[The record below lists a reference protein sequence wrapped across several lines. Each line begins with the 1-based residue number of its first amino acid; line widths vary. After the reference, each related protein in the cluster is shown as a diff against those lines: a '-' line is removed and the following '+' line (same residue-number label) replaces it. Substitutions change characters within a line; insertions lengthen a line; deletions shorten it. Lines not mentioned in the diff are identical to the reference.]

1 MRDQNLTCIGC
12 PLGCSISVSL
22 SDNGEV
28 SEITGN
34 TCKKGEEYARKEVTN
49 PSRVVTSIVKINNGD
64 VNMVSVKTAED
75 IPKGKIF
82 DCMEAL
88 KKVTVTAPVQIG
100 EVIIKNVCGT
110 GVDVIATKKVN
121 ALKSFAMRQ
130 SNIIPLLYAFRH
142 LILKES
148 RKLTAIKLTS
158 VL

>member
-75 IPKGKIF
+75 IPKGKIWE
-82 DCMEAL
+82 CLVAL
-88 KKVTVTAPVQIG
+88 KRVALTAPVQIG
-100 EVIIKNVCGT
+100 EVIVENVADT
-110 GVDVIATKKVN
+110 GVDVVATKSISAVET
-121 ALKSFAMRQ
+121 F
-130 SNIIPLLYAFRH
+130 
-142 LILKES
+142 
-148 RKLTAIKLTS
+148 
-158 VL
+158 

>member
-22 SDNGEV
+22 SNNGEV
-28 SEITGN
+28 SKITGN

-121 ALKSFAMRQ
+121 AL
-130 SNIIPLLYAFRH
+130 
-142 LILKES
+142 
-148 RKLTAIKLTS
+148 T
-158 VL
+158 

>member
-1 MRDQNLTCIGC
+1 MRDQKLTCIGC

-34 TCKKGEEYARKEVTN
+34 TCKKG
-49 PSRVVTSIVKINNGD
+49 
-64 VNMVSVKTAED
+64 ED

-121 ALKSFAMRQ
+121 AL
-130 SNIIPLLYAFRH
+130 
-142 LILKES
+142 
-148 RKLTAIKLTS
+148 T
-158 VL
+158 

>member
-1 MRDQNLTCIGC
+1 MRDQKLTCIGC

-22 SDNGEV
+22 SDIGEV
-28 SEITGN
+28 SVITGN
-34 TCKKGEEYARKEVTN
+34 TCKIGEEYARKEVTN

-121 ALKSFAMRQ
+121 AL
-130 SNIIPLLYAFRH
+130 
-142 LILKES
+142 
-148 RKLTAIKLTS
+148 T
-158 VL
+158 

>member
-22 SDNGEV
+22 SNNGEV
-28 SEITGN
+28 SKITGN

-121 ALKSFAMRQ
+121 AV
-130 SNIIPLLYAFRH
+130 N
-142 LILKES
+142 
-148 RKLTAIKLTS
+148 
-158 VL
+158 

>member
-1 MRDQNLTCIGC
+1 MREQNLTCIGC

-34 TCKKGEEYARKEVTN
+34 TCKNGEEYARKEVTN

-64 VNMVSVKTAED
+64 VNMVSVKIAED

-121 ALKSFAMRQ
+121 AL
-130 SNIIPLLYAFRH
+130 
-142 LILKES
+142 
-148 RKLTAIKLTS
+148 T
-158 VL
+158 

>member
-1 MRDQNLTCIGC
+1 MRDQKLTCIGC

-34 TCKKGEEYARKEVTN
+34 PCKKGEEYARKEVTN

-121 ALKSFAMRQ
+121 AL
-130 SNIIPLLYAFRH
+130 
-142 LILKES
+142 
-148 RKLTAIKLTS
+148 T
-158 VL
+158 

>member
-1 MRDQNLTCIGC
+1 MRDQKLTCIGC

-64 VNMVSVKTAED
+64 VNMVSVK
-75 IPKGKIF
+75 
-82 DCMEAL
+82 AL

-121 ALKSFAMRQ
+121 AL
-130 SNIIPLLYAFRH
+130 
-142 LILKES
+142 
-148 RKLTAIKLTS
+148 T
-158 VL
+158 

>member
-121 ALKSFAMRQ
+121 AYAALLIFDEITENTFSWTSDRTMR
-130 SNIIPLLYAFRH
+130 
-142 LILKES
+142 
-148 RKLTAIKLTS
+148 
-158 VL
+158 

>member
-28 SEITGN
+28 SETTGN

-121 ALKSFAMRQ
+121 AL
-130 SNIIPLLYAFRH
+130 
-142 LILKES
+142 
-148 RKLTAIKLTS
+148 T
-158 VL
+158 

>member
-22 SDNGEV
+22 SNNGEV
-28 SEITGN
+28 SKITGN
-34 TCKKGEEYARKEVTN
+34 TCKKGEEYARKGVTN

-121 ALKSFAMRQ
+121 AL
-130 SNIIPLLYAFRH
+130 
-142 LILKES
+142 
-148 RKLTAIKLTS
+148 T
-158 VL
+158 

>member
-1 MRDQNLTCIGC
+1 MRDQKLTCIGC

-28 SEITGN
+28 SEISAF

-121 ALKSFAMRQ
+121 AL
-130 SNIIPLLYAFRH
+130 
-142 LILKES
+142 
-148 RKLTAIKLTS
+148 T
-158 VL
+158 

>member
-1 MRDQNLTCIGC
+1 MRDQKLTCIGC

-34 TCKKGEEYARKEVTN
+34 TCKKGAEYARKEVTN

-121 ALKSFAMRQ
+121 AL
-130 SNIIPLLYAFRH
+130 
-142 LILKES
+142 
-148 RKLTAIKLTS
+148 T
-158 VL
+158 

>member
-1 MRDQNLTCIGC
+1 MRDQKLTCIGC

-28 SEITGN
+28 SKITGN

-121 ALKSFAMRQ
+121 AL
-130 SNIIPLLYAFRH
+130 
-142 LILKES
+142 
-148 RKLTAIKLTS
+148 T
-158 VL
+158 

>member
-1 MRDQNLTCIGC
+1 MREQNLTCIGC

-34 TCKKGEEYARKEVTN
+34 TRKKGEEYARKEVTN

-100 EVIIKNVCGT
+100 EVIIKNVCVT

-121 ALKSFAMRQ
+121 AV
-130 SNIIPLLYAFRH
+130 N
-142 LILKES
+142 
-148 RKLTAIKLTS
+148 
-158 VL
+158 

>member
-22 SDNGEV
+22 SNNGEV
-28 SEITGN
+28 SKITGN
-34 TCKKGEEYARKEVTN
+34 TCKKGEEYAREEVTN

-121 ALKSFAMRQ
+121 AL
-130 SNIIPLLYAFRH
+130 
-142 LILKES
+142 
-148 RKLTAIKLTS
+148 T
-158 VL
+158 

>member
-22 SDNGEV
+22 SNNGKV
-28 SEITGN
+28 SKITGN

-121 ALKSFAMRQ
+121 AL
-130 SNIIPLLYAFRH
+130 
-142 LILKES
+142 
-148 RKLTAIKLTS
+148 T
-158 VL
+158 

>member
-1 MRDQNLTCIGC
+1 MRDQKLTCIGC

-34 TCKKGEEYARKEVTN
+34 KCKKGEEYARKEVTN

-121 ALKSFAMRQ
+121 AL
-130 SNIIPLLYAFRH
+130 
-142 LILKES
+142 
-148 RKLTAIKLTS
+148 T
-158 VL
+158 

>member
-34 TCKKGEEYARKEVTN
+34 TCKNGEEYARKEVTN

-121 ALKSFAMRQ
+121 AL
-130 SNIIPLLYAFRH
+130 
-142 LILKES
+142 
-148 RKLTAIKLTS
+148 T
-158 VL
+158 

>member
-22 SDNGEV
+22 SNNGEV
-28 SEITGN
+28 SKITGN

-110 GVDVIATKKVN
+110 DVDVIATKKVN
-121 ALKSFAMRQ
+121 AL
-130 SNIIPLLYAFRH
+130 
-142 LILKES
+142 
-148 RKLTAIKLTS
+148 T
-158 VL
+158 

>member
-1 MRDQNLTCIGC
+1 MRDQKLTCIGC

-34 TCKKGEEYARKEVTN
+34 TCKIGEENERKEVTN
-49 PSRVVTSIVKINNGD
+49 PSRVVTSIVKINKGD

-121 ALKSFAMRQ
+121 AL
-130 SNIIPLLYAFRH
+130 
-142 LILKES
+142 
-148 RKLTAIKLTS
+148 T
-158 VL
+158 

>member
-1 MRDQNLTCIGC
+1 MRDQKLTCIGC

-64 VNMVSVKTAED
+64 VNMVSVKTA
-75 IPKGKIF
+75 
-82 DCMEAL
+82 
-88 KKVTVTAPVQIG
+88 PVQIG

-121 ALKSFAMRQ
+121 AL
-130 SNIIPLLYAFRH
+130 
-142 LILKES
+142 
-148 RKLTAIKLTS
+148 T
-158 VL
+158 

>member
-1 MRDQNLTCIGC
+1 MWAPTATPPSVRACIGC

-121 ALKSFAMRQ
+121 AV
-130 SNIIPLLYAFRH
+130 N
-142 LILKES
+142 
-148 RKLTAIKLTS
+148 
-158 VL
+158 

>member
-22 SDNGEV
+22 SDNG
-28 SEITGN
+28 EITGN

-121 ALKSFAMRQ
+121 AL
-130 SNIIPLLYAFRH
+130 
-142 LILKES
+142 
-148 RKLTAIKLTS
+148 T
-158 VL
+158 

>member
-1 MRDQNLTCIGC
+1 MRDQKLTCIGC

-34 TCKKGEEYARKEVTN
+34 TCKNGEEYARKEVTN

-121 ALKSFAMRQ
+121 AL
-130 SNIIPLLYAFRH
+130 
-142 LILKES
+142 
-148 RKLTAIKLTS
+148 T
-158 VL
+158 

>member
-1 MRDQNLTCIGC
+1 MRDQKLTCIGC

-34 TCKKGEEYARKEVTN
+34 TCKIGEEYARKEVTN

-121 ALKSFAMRQ
+121 AL
-130 SNIIPLLYAFRH
+130 
-142 LILKES
+142 
-148 RKLTAIKLTS
+148 T
-158 VL
+158 

>member
-22 SDNGEV
+22 SNNGEV
-28 SEITGN
+28 SKITGN

-100 EVIIKNVCGT
+100 EVIIKYVCGT
-110 GVDVIATKKVN
+110 GDDVIATKKVY
-121 ALKSFAMRQ
+121 AL
-130 SNIIPLLYAFRH
+130 
-142 LILKES
+142 
-148 RKLTAIKLTS
+148 T
-158 VL
+158 

>member
-1 MRDQNLTCIGC
+1 MRDQKLTCIGC

-34 TCKKGEEYARKEVTN
+34 ICKKGGEYARKEVTN

-121 ALKSFAMRQ
+121 AL
-130 SNIIPLLYAFRH
+130 
-142 LILKES
+142 
-148 RKLTAIKLTS
+148 T
-158 VL
+158 

>member
-22 SDNGEV
+22 SNNGEA
-28 SEITGN
+28 SKITGN

-49 PSRVVTSIVKINNGD
+49 PSRVITSIVKINNGD

-121 ALKSFAMRQ
+121 AL
-130 SNIIPLLYAFRH
+130 
-142 LILKES
+142 
-148 RKLTAIKLTS
+148 T
-158 VL
+158 